1 MDQLLFFLFYYLQ
14 LLIEKTFLIWKY
26 SELAT
31 LQVFLISI
39 RIIIIYGQFPAQT
52 GKRNIL
58 ASEATHFFFNL
69 QFMSTL
75 TVVEVGLVRLVLEA
89 SHVNLVRRNDLS
101 MEWNV
106 ISFRTVPLLRIWY
119 VSSINWPDF
128 FQVTLGRGYPK
139 MKMNS
144 DKKDEAGTWT
154 IRYGFSHKTSQY
166 VGTYIS
172 RSIEPTSNLI
182 CLTKSLLTEVK

>member
-1 MDQLLFFLFYYLQ
+1 MLV
-14 LLIEKTFLIWKY
+14 IWKF
-26 SELAT
+26 SKLAT
-31 LQVFLISI
+31 LQAFLISI
-39 RIIIIYGQFPAQT
+39 RIIIIIHGQFSAQT
-52 GKRNIL
+52 GKRNLL

-128 FQVTLGRGYPK
+128 LQVTLGRGYPK

-144 DKKDEAGTWT
+144 DKMRLGPGLLDMDLVTKPRN
-154 IRYGFSHKTSQY
+154 RYLYFK
-166 VGTYIS
+166 V
-172 RSIEPTSNLI
+172 
-182 CLTKSLLTEVK
+182 